1 MPFPQIRAAGALL
14 LGISLVLGSAVPTA
28 AFQSAKT
35 STTQSTL
42 PILKFGD
49 KKSAVTRL
57 QVLLGVRPITGGFF
71 EKTKAAVEQ
80 VQQQAGLKVTGTVD
94 AATWGALG
102 IKSTADF
109 KAIPLVA
116 DETATSKNTQIAK
129 KLPKIKPG
137 DKSTAVKRL
146 QVLLGVKPA
155 SGNYL
160 NLTRA
165 AVETIQRANGLK
177 ATGVVN
183 SKTWSAMGI
192 STFAQFQALSTNP
205 ATAQTTLPT
214 LRFGDKS
221 DDVKKLQVL
230 LGVTP
235 VTGGFFEKTRAAVIA
250 AQSAVNLP
258 ASAVVDITT
267 WNALG
272 ILSTTQ
278 FEGLPIAIVVETPD
292 SIPEPDPSIEPVEP
306 LEPAVPVEPVEP
318 AEPTEPAVPVGVV
331 PPSLGIGLPFDSAG
345 EYQAQTICDPNPKTG
360 ADRLRQLLKQV
371 YGEAVIGIYRDCDRG
386 GTSEHKEGRALDWMY
401 HWRNLEQRAKVESFL
416 AWLIAP
422 GEDGRPGANARRMGV
437 MYVIWNGRIWGIY
450 RADEGWRDVGGCT
463 TDPAK
468 VKSNYDNYCHRDH
481 LHLSMTWD
489 GAAAMTSYWNPT
501 AQTLGVCEESPS
513 TDVPLAVT
521 EPQQLTAVTPTRV
534 LDTRLGIGTSQP
546 CRLGGKRSATDRRYL
561 HIPITSTLIE
571 PEITD
576 LQPDLLD
583 PVVPPPVRNL
593 ISIPG
598 MPQVGVSAVL
608 LRATVSNSNAPSSLS
623 IWARGAAAPSVVTV
637 PMSMGG
643 SASAETIA
651 PLGTDGSIAVA
662 IATGAADVTIDVIGY
677 FAVEPQTLSTT
688 PRRTIKLVSA
698 PLLEVRTPLQPGE
711 SRILNLPSDAVGD
724 QPQAASVAVS
734 VTAAGTG
741 QITVTADNQEQLSV
755 RYNSTAD
762 AVLSLRGNRDL
773 TFTNTGNSP
782 ATINVN
788 SNWYLGSD
796 QAAGIAG
803 IVPIRAV
810 PALRTTEVTAGRN
823 SIAPLLNISTIPP
836 QATTVLVAVTVRKSL
851 GATGLLIWG
860 GNKPVVPNIGIP
872 AAEPRTSLA
881 LVAISENRTL
891 RLTTN
896 TGSADVSLAIIGW
909 GE

>member
-28 AFQSAKT
+28 AFQGAKT

-49 KKSAVTRL
+49 KKLAVTRL

-80 VQQQAGLKVTGTVD
+80 VQRQAGLKVTGTVD

-102 IKSTADF
+102 INSNADL
-109 KAIPLVA
+109 KAIPLAA

-183 SKTWSAMGI
+183 SKTWAVMGV

-205 ATAQTTLPT
+205 ATAQAALPT

-221 DDVKKLQVL
+221 DAVKKLQVL

-258 ASAVVDITT
+258 TSAVVDTTT

-278 FEGLPIAIVVETPD
+278 FEALPIAIVVETPE
-292 SIPEPDPSIEPVEP
+292 SIPEPEPSIEPVEP
-306 LEPAVPVEPVEP
+306 LEPAVPVEPAAPVEP
-318 AEPTEPAVPVGVV
+318 VVPVGVV

-371 YGEAVIGIYRDCDRG
+371 YGETVIGIYRDCDRG

-468 VKSNYDNYCHRDH
+468 IKSNYDNYCHRDH

-521 EPQQLTAVTPTRV
+521 EPQQLTAVTPTRI
-534 LDTRLGIGTSQP
+534 LDTRLGIGTTQP

-561 HIPITSTLIE
+561 HIPITSTFIE

-662 IATGAADVTIDVIGY
+662 VTTGAADVTIDVIGY

-711 SRILNLPSDAVGD
+711 SRILNLPSAAVGD

-741 QITVTADNQEQLSV
+741 QITVIADNQEQLSV

-810 PALRTTEVTAGRN
+810 PALRATEVTAGRN
-823 SIAPLLNISTIPP
+823 SIAPLTNISTIPP

-872 AAEPRTSLA
+872 AVEPRTSLA

-896 TGSADVSLAIIGW
+896 TGSANVSLAIIGW

>member
-94 AATWGALG
+94 AATWGVLG
-102 IKSTADF
+102 INSAADL
-109 KAIPLVA
+109 KAIPLAA
-116 DETATSKNTQIAK
+116 DETATSTNTQIAK

-137 DKSTAVKRL
+137 DKSNAVKRL
-146 QVLLGVKPA
+146 QVLLGVRPA
-155 SGNYL
+155 SGSYL

-177 ATGVVN
+177 VTGVVD
-183 SKTWSAMGI
+183 SKTWAAMGV

-205 ATAQTTLPT
+205 ATAQATLPT

-221 DDVKKLQVL
+221 DAVKKLQIL

-250 AQSAVNLP
+250 AQSAAKLP
-258 ASAVVDITT
+258 TNAVVDIAT

-278 FEGLPIAIVVETPD
+278 FEALPIAIVVETPD
-292 SIPEPDPSIEPVEP
+292 SIPEPDPSTEPADPIEPV
-306 LEPAVPVEPVEP
+306 VP
-318 AEPTEPAVPVGVV
+318 AEPVKPIGVV
-331 PPSLGIGLPFDSAG
+331 PPSLGLGLPFDSAG

-371 YGEAVIGIYRDCDRG
+371 YGETVIGIYRDCDRG

-468 VKSNYDNYCHRDH
+468 IKSNYDNYCHRDH

-489 GAAAMTSYWNPT
+489 GAAAMTSYWNPN

-534 LDTRLGIGTSQP
+534 LDTRLGIGTTQP
-546 CRLGGKRSATDRRYL
+546 CRIGGKRSVTDRRYL
-561 HIPITSTLIE
+561 HIPITAPPIT

-576 LQPDLLD
+576 LQPGVLD
-583 PVVPPPVRNL
+583 PIVPTPVRNF

-637 PMSMGG
+637 PMNMGG

-698 PLLEVRTPLQPGE
+698 PLLEIRTPLQPGE
-711 SRILNLPSDAVGD
+711 SRVLNLPLAAVGD

-741 QITVTADNQEQLSV
+741 RVTVSADNQEQLSV

-773 TFTNTGNSP
+773 IFTNTGNSP

-810 PALRTTEVTAGRN
+810 PALRTTAVTAGRN

-881 LVAISENRTL
+881 LVAINENRTL

-896 TGSADVSLAIIGW
+896 SGSADVSLAIIGW

>member
-94 AATWGALG
+94 AATWGVLG
-102 IKSTADF
+102 INSAADL

-146 QVLLGVKPA
+146 QVLLGVRPA
-155 SGNYL
+155 SGSYL

-177 ATGVVN
+177 VTGVVD
-183 SKTWSAMGI
+183 SKTWAAMGV

-205 ATAQTTLPT
+205 ATAQATLPT

-221 DDVKKLQVL
+221 DAVKKLQIL

-250 AQSAVNLP
+250 AQSAAKLP
-258 ASAVVDITT
+258 TNAVVDIAT

-278 FEGLPIAIVVETPD
+278 FEALPIAIVVETPD
-292 SIPEPDPSIEPVEP
+292 SIPEPDPSTEPADPIEPV
-306 LEPAVPVEPVEP
+306 V
-318 AEPTEPAVPVGVV
+318 PTEPVKPIGVV
-331 PPSLGIGLPFDSAG
+331 PPSLGLGLPFDSAG

-371 YGEAVIGIYRDCDRG
+371 YGETVIGIYRDCDRG

-489 GAAAMTSYWNPT
+489 GAAAMTSYWNPN

-534 LDTRLGIGTSQP
+534 LDTRLGIGTTQP
-546 CRLGGKRSATDRRYL
+546 CRLGGKRSVTDRRYL
-561 HIPITSTLIE
+561 HIPITALPIT

-576 LQPDLLD
+576 LQPGVLD
-583 PVVPPPVRNL
+583 PIVPTPVRNF

-637 PMSMGG
+637 PMNMGG

-698 PLLEVRTPLQPGE
+698 PLLEIRTPLQPGE
-711 SRILNLPSDAVGD
+711 SRILNLPRAAVGD

-741 QITVTADNQEQLSV
+741 RVTVSADNQQQLSV

-773 TFTNTGNSP
+773 IFTNTGNSP

-810 PALRTTEVTAGRN
+810 PALRTTEVTADRN